1 MRPRRLTSPIY
12 SHPVSGTANGKR
24 CIIYTAA
31 IFLFLFFFLF
41 IQVHRVDVAE
51 VKCIPLNTQKQARAS
66 EWAIVLFKFT
76 VSMTIS
82 PPPTPPPSPW
92 KHTPLLIQRP
102 AFFQERHPFP
112 EGGCTF
118 PPAANDARM
127 PPTTG
132 PHWPHNQHVTQA
144 GPIRSLPWNFCTC
157 NQRPAL
163 SLRVL
168 EDNQDKRERQCG
180 EMERGCQAPFLSS
193 FQ

>member
-41 IQVHRVDVAE
+41 IQMHRVDAAE

-82 PPPTPPPSPW
+82 PPTPTRPAPGNTPHCLSSALLSSRKDIPSLRGAAPSPLQPMMLGCHQPQGLTG
-92 KHTPLLIQRP
+92 HTISTWPKLGQSEACPGISAP
-102 AFFQERHPFP
+102 ATRDQ
-112 EGGCTF
+112 
-118 PPAANDARM
+118 
-127 PPTTG
+127 
-132 PHWPHNQHVTQA
+132 
-144 GPIRSLPWNFCTC
+144 
-157 NQRPAL
+157 L
-163 SLRVL
+163 SASGL
-168 EDNQDKRERQCG
+168 
-180 EMERGCQAPFLSS
+180 
-193 FQ
+193 